1 LNIQIRVARASD
13 FSAIKEFDEFLGSRE
28 REIEA
33 GTCFVA
39 IAEGDKV
46 IAYASY
52 EPQGLLSQPLL
63 TFLCV
68 HKEARRRGV
77 ATSLVKFIQAQ
88 ARGRI
93 LVSSTEDWCIGTQNI
108 FDRLGWKR
116 LGEIAGVNKDG
127 SSEWFY
133 GINLS
138 Q

>member
-1 LNIQIRVARASD
+1 MQIQVARVSD
-13 FSAIKEFDEFLGSRE
+13 AGAIKEFDEFLGSRA
-28 REIEA
+28 REIET

-39 IAEGDKV
+39 ISEDKV

-68 HKEARRRGV
+68 RKEFRRQGV
-77 ATSLVKFIQAQ
+77 ATALVKFIQAQ

-93 LVSSTEDWCIGTQNI
+93 LISSTEDWCVGSQNI
-108 FDRLGWKR
+108 FDRLGWRR